1 MIRTNLLASSAIA
14 LLTSL
19 TVAQAQSTMQAQTQ
33 VAPAQNTIPAPGPA
47 SGVSQHATPLS
58 GRAASEPAAQPRG
71 TDTPQVQAVSTPPTR
86 ISTAVSISDTQ
97 RTKISQILMSAR
109 GTATS
114 VAFPLTADTSVPNAV
129 RLETVP
135 PEVVAVASEYR
146 GKSYFVTPD
155 AIVIVNPANR
165 EIVSAFSFSDNEK
178 ALVPVVSREV
188 VVLSTEQ
195 REAIR
200 REVAPGASVGPAP
213 LVRPRTVAVGDVA
226 PGSIALEEFPPAV
239 ANDIPA
245 VRSYRFYRSG
255 QEVVIVNPSD
265 RHVLGVI
272 D

>member
-1 MIRTNLLASSAIA
+1 MTRTNLLASSAIA

-19 TVAQAQSTMQAQTQ
+19 TVAQAQSTMQPQTQ
-33 VAPAQNTIPAPGPA
+33 VAPAQNTIPTLGPA
-47 SGVSQHATPLS
+47 AGVQQPRTTARDGTAT
-58 GRAASEPAAQPRG
+58 PAAQPRG
-71 TDTPQVQAVSTPPTR
+71 TDTPQVQAASTPPTR
-86 ISTAVSISDTQ
+86 ISTAVSVSDTQ
-97 RTKISQILMSAR
+97 RTKISQILSSAR
-109 GTATS
+109 GTAIS
-114 VAFPLTADTSVPNAV
+114 VAFPLTAQTIVPTAV
-129 RLETVP
+129 RLQTVP

-146 GKSYFVTPD
+146 GTSYFVTPD
-155 AIVIVNPANR
+155 AVVIVNPANR

-178 ALVPVVSREV
+178 ALIPVVSREV

-213 LVRPRTVAVGDVA
+213 LVRPRTAAVGDVA
-226 PGSIALEEFPPAV
+226 PDSIALEEFPPAV
-239 ANDIPA
+239 ANNIPA

-265 RHVLGVI
+265 RHVLSVI